1 MAYVPQSGSVVA
13 FQGNPSV
20 LQAVVAVTNTPS
32 ISGTVNIG
40 TTPGSVVAFQGTNP
54 WVIGSVLA
62 NVSGSVVVSNFPTT
76 QNVSG
81 SVVAFVNGTVPV
93 NAAGSVVAFQ
103 GTSPWVVA
111 PNNSSLLSIQP
122 AGSVLNVNISGSVA
136 TVGTAAANQSVSGTV
151 QVDVRGS
158 VATVIIGGS
167 VATATTNSSVML
179 LNSANVV
186 GSVATLQGTSPWVVN
201 FQNSSIFT
209 GVQGS
214 VAVAIVSGSVAVAT
228 GNSSVMLLNSA
239 NVIGSVAA
247 LQGTSP
253 WVVNFQNS
261 SIITQIGTRTTSLVS
276 TIPSSVIVGASIFGQ
291 LPAGTAPIGS
301 VAVLQGTLPWAVA
314 GSVAAVQATSPW
326 VVNFQNSSILA
337 TPVGS
342 TIVMVQANSIVGTYA
357 EDAAHTTGDKGV
369 FILGVRNDA
378 VASFVAA
385 NLEYGPMAT
394 DSAGRGLIKPFSS
407 EDGTIIS
414 YFGSVVSGS
423 VTLVQASVIGKKSY
437 VTDFALGNSGSTTTL
452 VTFQG
457 GDTSLLGQFIVPAGG
472 GNNKVWQIPLKTNVS
487 QDLAFKVVPS
497 QSILY
502 AVVKGYQAP

>member
-93 NAAGSVVAFQ
+93 NAAGSVVAF
-103 GTSPWVVA
+103 
-111 PNNSSLLSIQP
+111 
-122 AGSVLNVNISGSVA
+122 
-136 TVGTAAANQSVSGTV
+136 
-151 QVDVRGS
+151 
-158 VATVIIGGS
+158 
-167 VATATTNSSVML
+167 
-179 LNSANVV
+179 
-186 GSVATLQGTSPWVVN
+186 QGTSPWVVN

-423 VTLVQASVIGKKSY
+423 VTLVQASVIGKNSY